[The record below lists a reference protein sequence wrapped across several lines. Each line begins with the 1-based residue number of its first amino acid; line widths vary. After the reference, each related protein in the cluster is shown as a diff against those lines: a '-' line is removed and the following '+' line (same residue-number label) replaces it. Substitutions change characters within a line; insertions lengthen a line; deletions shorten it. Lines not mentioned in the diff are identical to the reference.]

1 MKQSPQQERNQKLGK
16 SLVKALNSRHFWAC
30 YCPNKEDAVQQALA
44 LIPDGNSVTWGGS
57 DTIRA
62 IGLTQKVKEGN
73 YIVYDRDTVPS
84 ENWPDYAK
92 EHYFSDTY
100 LTSVNAVSEDGQ
112 LCLIDGT
119 GNRAASL
126 IFGPKNIIVIVGI
139 NKVVKTAEDAMKRV
153 RNIAAPINCQRFV
166 NAKTP
171 CRITGQ
177 CSDCKSPDSICASMV
192 TLRICKP
199 KDKIK
204 VIIVG
209 ENLGY

>member
-1 MKQSPQQERNQKLGK
+1 MKQSPQQERNQKLGQ
-16 SLVKALNSRHFWAC
+16 SLVKELNSRHFSAC
-30 YCPNKEDAVQQALA
+30 YCPNKEDALQQALA
-44 LIPDGNSVTWGGS
+44 LIPDGDSITWGGS

-73 YIVYDRDTVPS
+73 YIVYDRDTVPFES
-84 ENWPDYAK
+84 RSDYEK

-153 RNIAAPINCQRFV
+153 RNVAAPINCQRFG

-171 CRITGQ
+171 CRITGE
-177 CSDCKSPDSICASMV
+177 CADCKSPDSICRSMV
-192 TLRICKP
+192 TLRLCNP